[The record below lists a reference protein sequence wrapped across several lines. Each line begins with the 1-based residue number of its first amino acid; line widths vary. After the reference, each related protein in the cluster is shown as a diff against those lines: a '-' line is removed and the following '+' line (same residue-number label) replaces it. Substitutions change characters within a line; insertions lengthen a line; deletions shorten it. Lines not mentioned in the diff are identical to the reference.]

1 MLSIPSDPILYALAA
16 MLLVIIWFYLL
27 FKKSANKQQLELKL
41 SEQRLE
47 FQTQLTEEKTVL
59 LQDKLLLIDSLQ
71 LQTSK
76 LTTRLRE
83 AEVRLQAGELR
94 LSDQRLSE
102 QQLSEQFELLSQRI
116 FSDKSAQFK
125 QLNQESL
132 LHLLNPLKNQ
142 LDDFKKQVSD
152 CYINESKERF
162 NLQGEVAKLA
172 ELSQLMQ
179 TETSNLTNALK
190 GDNKQMGNWGELVLQ
205 RILENSGLREGHE
218 YETQI
223 HLKNEQGRRF
233 MPDVLVHL
241 PHNKNI
247 IIDSK
252 VSLVAYE
259 RFFNS
264 DDPSV
269 QKEALQAHCLS
280 VRQHIK
286 GLAKKNYQELIGAN
300 TLDYVLLFVAVEPA
314 FICAIEQDPELV
326 KLALD
331 NNILLASPTNLM
343 IALRTIENLWRF
355 DSQEKNSHQ
364 IAAQAGKLYDKLRLF
379 SDNML
384 EVGTQLGK
392 AQNSY
397 DHALKQLSQGRGN
410 IISQAESLKGLGVSV
425 NKNLPEKLIEKSKLV
440 DISEIRSAGN
450 NSEAKRL

>member
-1 MLSIPSDPILYALAA
+1 
-16 MLLVIIWFYLL
+16 LL
-27 FKKSANKQQLELKL
+27 K
-41 SEQRLE
+41 
-47 FQTQLTEEKTVL
+47 
-59 LQDKLLLIDSLQ
+59 
-71 LQTSK
+71 
-76 LTTRLRE
+76 
-83 AEVRLQAGELR
+83 
-94 LSDQRLSE
+94 
-102 QQLSEQFELLSQRI
+102 
-116 FSDKSAQFK
+116 
-125 QLNQESL
+125 
-132 LHLLNPLKNQ
+132 
-142 LDDFKKQVSD
+142 
-152 CYINESKERF
+152 
-162 NLQGEVAKLA
+162 
-172 ELSQLMQ
+172 
-179 TETSNLTNALK
+179 
-190 GDNKQMGNWGELVLQ
+190 
-205 RILENSGLREGHE
+205 NSGLREGHE

-223 HLKNEQGRRF
+223 HLKNEQGKRF

-264 DDPSV
+264 DDLSV

-280 VRQHIK
+280 LRQHIK

-355 DSQEKNSHQ
+355 DSQEKNSHL
-364 IAAQAGKLYDKLRLF
+364 IATQAGKLYDKLRLF

-384 EVGTQLGK
+384 EVGTQLSR

-425 NKNLPEKLIEKSKLV
+425 NKSLPEVLTEKSKLV
-440 DISEIRSAGN
+440 DINDARSVWKQLPLRIQCN
-450 NSEAKRL
+450 TPIISLF